1 MTLCFCCVIF
11 SEVKIQAGKL
21 STMHLSRKC
30 CPSNLAALP
39 SSLVG
44 RKVREEAGF
53 TRYRA
58 ARSGSDGG
66 GERERSE
73 REREKSNCSI
83 SCLPLFSPRLKRGA
97 TIMGRKVLDS
107 RGITVDKYVCAWSV
121 LELGRS
127 SVLNRENE
135 RSSASF
141 G

>member
-58 ARSGSDGG
+58 ARREGGSGLSGGSDGG
-66 GERERSE
+66 VRKGDGRVIAAFRAFHS
-73 REREKSNCSI
+73 
-83 SCLPLFSPRLKRGA
+83 FPR
-97 TIMGRKVLDS
+97 D
-107 RGITVDKYVCAWSV
+107 
-121 LELGRS
+121 
-127 SVLNRENE
+127 
-135 RSSASF
+135 
-141 G
+141 